1 MDKTVFDHQ
10 AQQKRDHDAGA
21 RFRECFVGEQVLAYD
36 TMNRTWKEGVIAE
49 RTGPTSYVV
58 QMQGGEVLWKRHID
72 HIKPLTFAS
81 PSSLLGIPSQ
91 AAQHFGPCPYLPCM
105 TDVPPVK
112 LTNPEGAVP
121 LTETTLTQTAVPPPY
136 TPQLQTWQKVF
147 LNRLLVIQTHLS
159 EGKVKHKSL
168 LFHHQWILLPYPK
181 YLNK

>member
-21 RFRECFVGEQVLAYD
+21 RFRECFVEQVLAYD
-36 TMNRTWKEGVIAE
+36 PRNRTWKEEVIAE
-49 RTGPTSYVV
+49 RTDPTSYVV

-72 HIKPLTFAS
+72 HSKPLTFAS
-81 PSSLLGIPSQ
+81 SSLPVIPSQ
-91 AAQHFGPCPYLPCM
+91 AAQHGGPSLPCA

-112 LTNPEGAVP
+112 LTNPEVAM
-121 LTETTLTQTAVPPPY
+121 LTQPTIPSPLHNS
-136 TPQLQTWQKVF
+136 TPNLAESASQPVVNNPDTP
-147 LNRLLVIQTHLS
+147 S

-168 LFHHQWILLPYPK
+168 LFHHQWILRPYPK